1 VPLPISA
8 HVKMAIID
16 CYFHEYSSRDRIARK
31 VHKGS
36 GTVSREI
43 EKFKN
48 EINSRGLLQATEEY
62 GVNQIVE
69 ELHGLSIELKENK
82 ITDLESI

>member
-1 VPLPISA
+1 
-8 HVKMAIID
+8 M
-16 CYFHEYSSRDRIARK
+16 K

-69 ELHGLSIELKENK
+69 ELHGLSIILKENK